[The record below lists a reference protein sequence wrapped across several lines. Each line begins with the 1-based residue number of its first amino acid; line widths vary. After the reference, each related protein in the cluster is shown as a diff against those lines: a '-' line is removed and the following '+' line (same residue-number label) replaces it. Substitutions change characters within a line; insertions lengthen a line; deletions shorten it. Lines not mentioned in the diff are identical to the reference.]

1 MGIPR
6 PHSSRDYGTL
16 AIAPSTLGKRGPR
29 TTRGM
34 HRTQTRFKSQLA
46 MIRLL
51 RQRHRRMVI
60 ALGVTLPIVFSI
72 GIAARKPVPSMASL
86 PGELRTFSRESA
98 ATVWER
104 SDLFAKAPIQARLLR
119 ESGKSGR
126 FALELLGPRDF
137 VKPDLIVYWVAGTS
151 KTPDT
156 LPNNAL
162 LLGSFSLSVF
172 ALPANMPGEDGSL
185 VLYGLAN
192 NEIVAVSKPLR
203 LANSNN

>member
-1 MGIPR
+1 
-6 PHSSRDYGTL
+6 
-16 AIAPSTLGKRGPR
+16 
-29 TTRGM
+29 M
-34 HRTQTRFKSQLA
+34 HRTPTRFKLQPT
-46 MIRLL
+46 MIRPL
-51 RQRHRRMVI
+51 RQRHRRVVI
-60 ALGVTLPIVFSI
+60 ALGVALPIVFSI
-72 GIAARKPVPSMASL
+72 GIAARRPVPSMASL
-86 PGELRTFSRESA
+86 PGELPIFSRASA

-104 SDLFAKAPIQARLLR
+104 SDLFPKAPVQAQLLR
-119 ESGKSGR
+119 ESEKSGR
-126 FALELLGPRDF
+126 FALELLGPTDF

-172 ALPANMPGEDGSL
+172 TLPANMPGEDGSL

-203 LANSNN
+203 LANSIN